1 MLVFNSKKQLLQF
14 LAEDIGKG
22 DITSALLSKKK
33 ISVRIISRENA
44 IVAGAHYAKE
54 IFKLKKCRVRILK
67 KDGSK
72 IKPNQTIMIIR
83 RCWRHIDM

>member
-1 MLVFNSKKQLLQF
+1 MAFNSKKQLLQF

-22 DITSALLSKKK
+22 DITSKLLPKKK

-44 IVAGAHYAKE
+44 ILAGVTHAKE
-54 IFKLKKCRVRILK
+54 IFKLKGCNAKILK

-72 IKPNQTIMIIR
+72 IKPNSTHNDHYRQCKKYFGM
-83 RCWRHIDM
+83 